1 MKHGGREDDSFC
13 SAGAYIAYR
22 IGTYPCI
29 LYVYNLSQDVEKCT
43 LDLVISSCTRTNTIQ
58 GIALASKQCPK
69 VLQDGLVVANPGS
82 RMGALAKGVCYCM
95 MLHVCSPKFRLPT
108 FGWAVHVCWGL

>member
-22 IGTYPCI
+22 IGTYTCI
-29 LYVYNLSQDVEKCT
+29 PYVYNLSQDVEKCT
-43 LDLVISSCTRTNTIQ
+43 LDLVLSSCTRTNTIQ

-69 VLQDGLVVANPGS
+69 VLQDGLLDSCGLRLATAVCMPLYGT
-82 RMGALAKGVCYCM
+82 MGKQFDY
-95 MLHVCSPKFRLPT
+95 
-108 FGWAVHVCWGL
+108 

>member
-29 LYVYNLSQDVEKCT
+29 PYVYNLSQDVEKCT
-43 LDLVISSCTRTNTIQ
+43 LDLVISSCTRTITIQ

-69 VLQDGLVVANPGS
+69 FLQDGLLVRVPARCDLRRGLASNIGLG
-82 RMGALAKGVCYCM
+82 RNLALGC
-95 MLHVCSPKFRLPT
+95 
-108 FGWAVHVCWGL
+108 

>member
-22 IGTYPCI
+22 IGTYTCI
-29 LYVYNLSQDVEKCT
+29 PYVYNLSQDVEKCT

-69 VLQDGLVVANPGS
+69 FLQE
-82 RMGALAKGVCYCM
+82 
-95 MLHVCSPKFRLPT
+95 RLY
-108 FGWAVHVCWGL
+108 GIAIHGIII